1 VRTLSS
7 QGGATTSQA
16 ETGSRVLKAAGA
28 PGLRSKKPLT
38 FFTAK
43 SQLAQKTSVNVS
55 TGKIFKKLK

>member
-1 VRTLSS
+1 MRTLSS
-7 QGGATTSQA
+7 QVGATTGQA
-16 ETGSRVLKAAGA
+16 ESGSRVLKAAGA
-28 PGLRSKKPLT
+28 AGLWSKKPLT